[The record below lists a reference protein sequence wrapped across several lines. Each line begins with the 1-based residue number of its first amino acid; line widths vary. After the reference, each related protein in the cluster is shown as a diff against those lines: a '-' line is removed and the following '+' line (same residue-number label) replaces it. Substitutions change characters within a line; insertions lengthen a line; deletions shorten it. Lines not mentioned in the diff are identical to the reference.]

1 MDLNYFIDK
10 HSYFMQNSENIT
22 KIYNAIKSPDKYS
35 SLREDLGL
43 NQTETPMSKS
53 EKRTNVEIEK
63 QKTLK
68 KLMSLLDSLKLE
80 DLMEVADSGHL
91 DES

>member
-1 MDLNYFIDK
+1 
-10 HSYFMQNSENIT
+10 
-22 KIYNAIKSPDKYS
+22 
-35 SLREDLGL
+35 
-43 NQTETPMSKS
+43 MSKS

-68 KLMSLLDSLKLE
+68 KLISLLDSLKLE